1 VNHLDLL
8 DEMWTELGRSRPD
21 RKVFVRC
28 VGKLREMDLIRL
40 TPGQVVAE
48 WVSCPCCAPPE
59 KLCAFCMGVNK
70 ILVEEGK

>member
-8 DEMWTELGRSRPD
+8 DEMWTELGKSQPD

-40 TPGQVVAE
+40 KPGQVVAE
-48 WVSCPCCAPPE
+48 WKRPPRDPHG
-59 KLCAFCMGVNK
+59 MGCTPPME
-70 ILVEEGK
+70 LVEVKP